1 MLIVGIYLE
10 INGIPMILCL
20 ISVIWNICLNG
31 WLKFCF
37 APLFLWGEEIIEF
50 FRSLLMLIL
59 VLLLVCW
66 KFQEVL
72 ALGVRFFISFHVGM
86 FIIFDSAP
94 ESIKKS
100 ISRSGG

>member
-1 MLIVGIYLE
+1 MV
-10 INGIPMILCL
+10 
-20 ISVIWNICLNG
+20 

-66 KFQEVL
+66 RFQEVL
-72 ALGVRFFISFHVGM
+72 ALGVRFLFHS
-86 FIIFDSAP
+86 IIFDSAP